1 MKELMGFIVTSYLI
15 IDNGEGVLID
25 PGSVLDFEKV
35 FANVI
40 KWIPLEN
47 IKYIIFNY
55 DSKFGNEVIKNLS
68 YILVNKKQE
77 NH

>member
-1 MKELMGFIVTSYLI
+1 MKELIGFIVTSYLI

-55 DSKFGNEVIKNLS
+55 DSKLGNEVIKNLS
-68 YILVNKKQE
+68 YILINKKQE